1 MQRTTPSRL
10 TEIATRKL
18 SRTALLVVGVLY
30 IFAGLFYRDPW
41 KTDDLTG
48 LATMLTAF
56 RGQEHAWLLPQIGNY
71 AYAQEGPLL
80 TWIGTLF
87 IQVFSPVFMLFQA
100 PLEAQITAARLPIF
114 IYFFV
119 IIWATWYGT
128 YLLARR
134 KECQPLALPF
144 GGEPNPQDYG
154 RMIAD
159 AAVLFI
165 IATIGIVI
173 RMHETSN
180 FPLIMMC
187 QAVAFYGMARMLD
200 HPVQGSTLA
209 GLGLGAAFL
218 TRGAIGGVPVL
229 LALIALLFFRNFGRQ
244 QKLWLLWSVA
254 LAAACCLVW
263 LAAANNT
270 SSYWANSYIFWN
282 NSLFSLPSPTE
293 IFSTLRDLS
302 WFLWPTWPFMIIA
315 LWNWR
320 KWMDAPHIFIPALLL
335 GAAVLTVVFQ
345 KDAFESE
352 YAMLAV
358 PCAILASLSLPTL
371 RRSFVNTL
379 DWFSIMIMS
388 LAMVATWLGWVA
400 LNFGWPPKIHHN
412 ITRLLTGFEPHI
424 SAITL
429 ILALVVC
436 LAWIWTVSWRLR
448 SNPAVL
454 WRGIVLSATGL
465 TLTWMLL
472 ALLWLPSI
480 NYNRSYKAVS
490 EELATVI
497 DENNIPADCIR
508 QHGVGLGQRAAFYVF
523 EGLQFSFDAQCQ
535 YVLLQTTFEKI
546 EDEAEPYPD
555 NATLIWQGKRRP
567 DRHEVFRLIQ
577 LPAR

>member
-18 SRTALLVVGVLY
+18 SRTALLVVGILY

-48 LATMLTAF
+48 VATMLSAI
-56 RGQEHAWLLPQIGNY
+56 RGQENAWLLPQIGNF
-71 AYAQEGPLL
+71 AYAQEGPLV
-80 TWIGTLF
+80 TWIGALF
-87 IQVFSPVFMLFQA
+87 IRAFSPVFELFQT
-100 PLEAQITAARLPIF
+100 PLDAQITAARLPIF
-114 IYFFV
+114 IYFF
-119 IIWATWYGT
+119 IIICATWYGT

-173 RMHETSN
+173 RMHETST

-187 QAVAFYGMARMLD
+187 QAVAFYGMVRMLD
-200 HPVQGSTLA
+200 HPIQGSSLA
-209 GLGLGAAFL
+209 GIGLAGAFL

-229 LALIALLFFRNFGRQ
+229 IALFALVFFRNVGRV
-244 QKLWLLWSVA
+244 QKLWLLWSLA
-254 LAAACCLVW
+254 LAAACCAVW
-263 LAAANNT
+263 LSAAGSA
-270 SSYWANSYIFWN
+270 SEYWLHSYLFWN
-282 NSLFSLPSPTE
+282 NSLFSLPVMSE
-293 IFSTLRDLS
+293 FLSTLRDLA

-320 KWMDAPHIFIPALLL
+320 KWMDAPHIFMPALLL
-335 GAAVLTVVFQ
+335 GASLFTVIFQ
-345 KDAFESE
+345 ANAFESE

-358 PCAILASLSLPTL
+358 PCAILAAMSLPTL
-371 RRSFVNTL
+371 RRSVVNML

-388 LAMVATWLGWVA
+388 LAMIATWLGWVA
-400 LNFGWPPKIHHN
+400 LNFGWPAKINHN

-424 SAITL
+424 SSLTL
-429 ILALVVC
+429 ILAVIVC
-436 LAWIWTVSWRLR
+436 AAWFWTVSWRLR

-480 NYNRSYKAVS
+480 DYNRSYKAVS

-497 DENNIPADCIR
+497 KEKNIPADCIR
-508 QHGVGLGQRAAFYVF
+508 QHGLGMGQRAAFYVF
-523 EGLQFSFDAQCQ
+523 DGLQFAFDGHCR
-535 YVLLQTTFEKI
+535 YLLLQTTFEKI
-546 EDEAEPYPD
+546 EDKAEPYPD
-555 NATLIWQGKRRP
+555 NAVLIWQGKRRP

-577 LPAR
+577 LPTG